1 MRLIR
6 GFASARRSRAFRLGR
21 VEYVTRPE
29 PDPEQQAAL
38 ALALER
44 LLARDVQPA
53 AYRSLWRAEGIAE
66 NVSGEP
72 RDRSVFLGR
81 DAE

>member
-29 PDPEQQAAL
+29 PEPEQQQAL

-44 LLARDVQPA
+44 LLGRDVQPA
-53 AYRSLWRAEGIAE
+53 AYRSLWRAEGVAE

-72 RDRSVFLGR
+72 RDGSVSLR
-81 DAE
+81 RHAE